1 MSCGLD
7 ASYASPIRGVF
18 YGYSNQDNI
27 IESLDIDVETFEN
40 NAQQ

>member
-1 MSCGLD
+1 MNYFFIFIFFLLSS
-7 ASYASPIRGVF
+7 APSFSKSV
-18 YGYSNQDNI
+18 NI